1 MNGLFN
7 ARKKEYLN
15 DSPTNKA
22 WSILKISVILIIITI
37 LIITAVSLMEYSDIL
52 KQTESVD
59 NDIIAT
65 QDRVDELEYLIEMPK
80 NDRSFII
87 RIAKEKLGLVLPEEI
102 VYYSDNKK

>member
-1 MNGLFN
+1 
-7 ARKKEYLN
+7 
-15 DSPTNKA
+15 
-22 WSILKISVILIIITI
+22 
-37 LIITAVSLMEYSDIL
+37 MEYSDIL